1 MWSPVKYIAVLV
13 ALWVGGLFA
22 RPVNA
27 VRRAL
32 RRC

>member
-1 MWSPVKYIAVLV
+1 MWSPVKYVTVLV
-13 ALWVGGLFA
+13 AFAAGGLIA

-32 RRC
+32 RRR